1 MRLGTEGG
9 SESVRVFT
17 PERPPWSAHLNPCNM
32 FTQLIRMRGL
42 ILKMAWREL
51 LGRYKGTHFGLLWS
65 IISPLLMLGVYYF
78 VFGIIL
84 EARFTDV
91 ERSAEGPGFALTL
104 FCGIVVYNM
113 FSSSVSKAPLLILE
127 RKSYVKKVVFPSE
140 ILAVALLLAGM
151 FQGMISFII
160 LLAALIIS
168 SVTIPWTIALFPI
181 VLLPLMALT
190 LGAIWYLAFAGV
202 FFRDISHMVMALLQL
217 LFFASPV
224 IYTLAQVPEGYQ
236 SMLRLNPLTTILE
249 DARRTLLWGN
259 TPDWFW
265 WFIVMIVSLIV
276 MHSGYMW
283 FMKLKRDFADTI

>member
-1 MRLGTEGG
+1 
-9 SESVRVFT
+9 
-17 PERPPWSAHLNPCNM
+17 
-32 FTQLIRMRGL
+32 
-42 ILKMAWREL
+42 
-51 LGRYKGTHFGLLWS
+51 
-65 IISPLLMLGVYYF
+65 MLGVYYF